1 MGRQI
6 TSIFLLIVSFGLTSC
21 YYDKADK
28 LYPSNGGACDTTN
41 SQYTSDVKPIIKT
54 NCLDQGCHT
63 SSNPSGLIVLE
74 TYSGVQSMVSG
85 DRLMNAIKQTYP
97 TGSTKNM
104 PPAANKISDCEI
116 NKIQSWINHGAQNN

>member
-1 MGRQI
+1 MVRQI
-6 TSIFLLIVSFGLTSC
+6 TRIIFVAFSIALSGC

-28 LYPSNGGACDTTN
+28 LYPSGGGACDTTN
-41 SQYTSDVKPIIKT
+41 SQYGKDVAPIIKT

-63 SSNPSGLIVLE
+63 SSNPSGLIVFE

-104 PPAANKISDCEI
+104 PPAANRISDCEI